1 MLKSKPRD
9 DRFPD
14 HIISQTGIH
23 TPKSGVLFRQVLA
36 SGLPQSDRF
45 PTTAMN
51 SPSIL
56 RFCSRITLFSSVS
69 SPIPSRKEQ
78 PLQSDSN
85 GQVQK
90 PLANIPP
97 LKEIIFQPLLAQALE
112 SFQSFQ
118 TIPRVYYVM
127 LVILLCPPWFSF

>member
-36 SGLPQSDRF
+36 SGLPQSDRISNHSYELLVHIEVF
-45 PTTAMN
+45 IKTN
-51 SPSIL
+51 SFSPSIL
-56 RFCSRITLFSSVS
+56 TNTLG
-69 SPIPSRKEQ
+69 KEQ
-78 PLQSDSN
+78 TNLQNDSN

-90 PLANIPP
+90 RYSNFPP
-97 LKEIIFQPLLAQALE
+97 LKEMSSSHNWPKLGKASNHFNQCLE
-112 SFQSFQ
+112 I
-118 TIPRVYYVM
+118 TM
-127 LVILLCPPWFSF
+127 LC